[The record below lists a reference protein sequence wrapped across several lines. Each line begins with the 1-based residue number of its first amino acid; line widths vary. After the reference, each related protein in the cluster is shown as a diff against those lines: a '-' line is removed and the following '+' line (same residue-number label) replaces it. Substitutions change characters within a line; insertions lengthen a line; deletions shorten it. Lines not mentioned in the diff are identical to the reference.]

1 MSNEELVQEQT
12 LNAQEEQV
20 AAPEIQQQPEVDTS
34 KIFSKGYNEGK
45 SKAEKDVLAK
55 FSSLGIEN
63 AESLDDVIN
72 HFSQAMNPKKE
83 DQSEVEQLRKML
95 EEANSKAEEARNNY
109 EVFRQETLLE
119 SQLDGALNSVK
130 SEGSLTIKEDHLKNL
145 FYMEYEVEEQDG
157 GFYASRNGIP
167 MLDQEGNR
175 KPLSSVLRDF
185 VRENS
190 YLRPA
195 VTGTGGST
203 GSVASSDKPSR
214 SEFNKL
220 IQSKSA
226 DAQRKAAEL
235 YAQYKQTGSWGA

>member
-12 LNAQEEQV
+12 LNAQQEQV

-55 FSSLGIEN
+55 FSSLGIED
-63 AESLDDVIN
+63 AESLDDVLSRI
-72 HFSQAMNPKKE
+72 SQVLNPKKE
-83 DQSEVEQLRKML
+83 STNEVEQLRKML
-95 EEANSKAEEARNNY
+95 EEANTRAEEARNNY

-119 SQLDGALNSVK
+119 NQLDGALNAIRA
-130 SEGSLTIKEDHLKNL
+130 EGSLTIKEDHLKNL

-167 MLDQEGNR
+167 LLDQEGNR

-190 YLRPA
+190 YLSPA
-195 VTGTGGST
+195 VTGTGGAT
-203 GSVASSDKPSR
+203 GGLASSDKPSR

-226 DAQRKAAEL
+226 DAQRRAAEL
-235 YAQYKQTGSWGA
+235 YTQYKQVGGWGA